1 MLRVLR
7 DTAVLFLNKADI
19 FILFIV
25 PIFLINI
32 FPLSSTIKI
41 LLNVFVSCI
50 TSLSIYLYL
59 FYKDLWQQFLSFR
72 LFFSYFLA
80 DSAVAASYFLLV
92 FIIQMMPISIIL
104 QFLCIYFLGLYLLCR
119 LSLIPALI
127 AVRKPIS
134 VQDILFKSQNSYFQ
148 WMLAATMLYLPFF
161 LVRAFLSE
169 GIAFSFISS
178 LQSPLLCCFYV
189 CYLKK
194 R

>member
-1 MLRVLR
+1 MILLIF
-7 DTAVLFLNKADI
+7 TILFL
-19 FILFIV
+19 V
-25 PIFLINI
+25 NI

-41 LLNVFVSCI
+41 LLNVFVYCI

-59 FYKDLWQQFLSFR
+59 FYKNQWQHFFSFR

-80 DSAVAASYFLLV
+80 DSAIAAVFFLLV
-92 FIIQMMPISIIL
+92 SIVQMMPISIIL
-104 QFLCIYFLGLYLLCR
+104 QFLCIYFIGLYFLCR

-127 AVRKPIS
+127 AARKPVF
-134 VQDILFKSQNSYFQ
+134 VQHILFKNKNSYFQ
-148 WMLAATMLYLPFF
+148 WMLAATILYLPFF
-161 LVRAFLSE
+161 WIRMFLVE
-169 GIAFSFISS
+169 GIALSFISS